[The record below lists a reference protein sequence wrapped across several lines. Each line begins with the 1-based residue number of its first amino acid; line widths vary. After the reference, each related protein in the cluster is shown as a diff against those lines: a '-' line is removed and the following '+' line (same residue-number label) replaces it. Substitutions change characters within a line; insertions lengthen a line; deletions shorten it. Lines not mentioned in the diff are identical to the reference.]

1 MQEVN
6 NYQQDTA
13 QRMID
18 AMNDKIATVI
28 VDKINEKFDLDKI
41 IADDLANRV
50 RVYEESKAKFLE
62 DGSEDGKEIAD
73 KLVKPEIEFKDI
85 TEKLTYAFQVVLD
98 KGYTF
103 THDILGNGE
112 VIIKFFKIESEYRF
126 LLDTKYSVNI
136 SEKTK

>member
-28 VDKINEKFDLDKI
+28 VDKINEKFDLDKV

-50 RVYEESKAKFLE
+50 KVYEESKAKFLE

-85 TEKLTYAFQVVLD
+85 TEKITYAFQVVLD
-98 KGYTF
+98 K
-103 THDILGNGE
+103 
-112 VIIKFFKIESEYRF
+112 
-126 LLDTKYSVNI
+126 
-136 SEKTK
+136 